1 MKGNILHG
9 VHVCVYDDGKEEE
22 KKYSGGMKKN
32 VLPKFFKYKI
42 SC

>member
-22 KKYSGGMKKN
+22 KKYSGGMKNRFKKCLTKN
-32 VLPKFFKYKI
+32 FEI
-42 SC
+42 